1 MPTSGTFAWSLD
13 AGELLAEGWERAG
26 LDPAKLTARHVV
38 SARRSFEFLQLELE
52 NRSVRLFHVDRQSFT
67 CTLDDVDVTLPAG
80 TMDVLEAVLRRDGAD
95 TPMGRMDRE
104 QYHYIP
110 SKTQRGRP
118 HSFYVERNVEPPV
131 MWLWNAPE
139 NSTDQVI
146 YYRLARAE
154 DVGALA
160 NNVDWPRRYM
170 DAVAAGLG
178 FKLAEKFN
186 KPMAAGCLAGFERA
200 LEFARTEDRDRSD
213 TYFTMNHG
221 RGRLR

>member
-1 MPTSGTFAWSLD
+1 
-13 AGELLAEGWERAG
+13 
-26 LDPAKLTARHVV
+26 
-38 SARRSFEFLQLELE
+38 
-52 NRSVRLFHVDRQSFT
+52 
-67 CTLDDVDVTLPAG
+67 VTLPAG

-170 DAVAAGLG
+170 DAVAAG
-178 FKLAEKFN
+178 
-186 KPMAAGCLAGFERA
+186 PMAAGCLAGFERA